1 MYALSL
7 DQIANAIA
15 TVGHQ
20 RTILVQGHMGNGKS
34 SLLNTLADRFPTHT
48 PCYFDC
54 TTKDL
59 GDLSIPSLNTEQG
72 YVTYLPN
79 EELGLHLDKPVILM
93 IDEYGKANPSVK
105 NALLRDMLERNRF
118 PEGSIIFATT
128 NLQMR

>member
-1 MYALSL
+1 MNTQSMYALSL

-34 SLLNTLADRFPTHT
+34 SLLKTLAIDSLTT
-48 PCYFDC
+48 SPCYFDC

-59 GDLSIPSLNTEQG
+59 GDISIPSLNTDEG

-79 EELGLHLDKPVILM
+79 EELGLHHDKPDHLM
-93 IDEYGKANPSVK
+93 IDELGKANPAVK
-105 NALLRDMLERNRF
+105 NALRVTM
-118 PEGSIIFATT
+118 
-128 NLQMR
+128 